1 MTDLE
6 RAREILAGY
15 PLETAQHVIA
25 EALAAARRE
34 GAEQASGEIRALRK
48 ALHDETIKRLAS
60 AAEMRERAAR
70 TVLAGSR
77 GGIRGEIADAIRA
90 LPLTPEEPA

>member
-34 GAEQASGEIRALRK
+34 GTQGALEAVLPVSPPTWFCEWWHAWCDRQ
-48 ALHDETIKRLAS
+48 DEPMS
-60 AAEMRERAAR
+60 YC
-70 TVLAGSR
+70 
-77 GGIRGEIADAIRA
+77 ADAWEA
-90 LPLTPEEPA
+90 LCECLLPSPLTPEEPT